1 MYPTSTLYNAIL
13 EDRRHRKETK
23 LEIGGVTYSQSQIV
37 SAEIPPSGL
46 FETFSIGNCV
56 SRGIKVEIFPQG
68 TIPRHAEIKAF
79 VRLVLDDQYS
89 EWIPQGVYFI
99 TGRRKN
105 KKNGSLMVTA
115 YDALLDADETWL
127 NSEYDEESWPMSEDA
142 AVNDIAHRLGVTVDA
157 RTTLKNLYLVDYPVD
172 ENGDL
177 EMREVLSGIAVANAG
192 NFTMSLA
199 GELLLVPIA
208 GLPDET
214 NYLVD
219 SFGNNILFGGDKIYV

>member
-1 MYPTSTLYNAIL
+1 M
-13 EDRRHRKETK
+13 
-23 LEIGGVTYSQSQIV
+23 
-37 SAEIPPSGL
+37 
-46 FETFSIGNCV
+46 
-56 SRGIKVEIFPQG
+56 
-68 TIPRHAEIKAF
+68 
-79 VRLVLDDQYS
+79 LDDQYS
-89 EWIPQGVYFI
+89 EWIPHGVYFI
-99 TGRRKN
+99 TGRLKN